1 MINEPTHIWESL
13 SCTDLIFNLQPN
25 LISDLS
31 FHPSLHANFYH
42 QIIFQTLA
50 HNAKTNLIRRATN
63 MLDWDS
69 AFVINKVT
77 EKVFNF

>member
-1 MINEPTHIWESL
+1 MGISFMHWSDIQFTTKFDIWFKLPSISTCKFL
-13 SCTDLIFNLQPN
+13 SPN
-25 LISDLS
+25 R
-31 FHPSLHANFYH
+31 NFY
-42 QIIFQTLA
+42 QTLT